1 MSGERFDVGEVA
13 VYNRPESKFHG
24 MDVVVNGPLA
34 CRNIVRLSGVV
45 DLCWS
50 YEIDADFGRKPP
62 NGNGWAVEPHM
73 LRKRRPPQD
82 WVKLCRLTDRPVE
95 EPA

>member
-1 MSGERFDVGEVA
+1 MSGAGFSVGEVA

-24 MDVVVNGPLA
+24 MDVVVTGPLA
-34 CRNIVRLSGVV
+34 QRYWSDPLGRGGGGWCYRISIAGLDDDFIV
-45 DLCWS
+45 
-50 YEIDADFGRKPP
+50 A
-62 NGNGWAVEPHM
+62 EPHE